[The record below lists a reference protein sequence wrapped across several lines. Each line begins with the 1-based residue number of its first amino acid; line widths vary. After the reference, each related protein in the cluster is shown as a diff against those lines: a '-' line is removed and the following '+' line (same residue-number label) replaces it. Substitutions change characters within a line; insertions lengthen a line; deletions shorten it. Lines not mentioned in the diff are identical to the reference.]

1 MLCMYIY
8 IYIYYVIMYIYIYIY
23 YLYVYIYILSS
34 RSSFD
39 LSCTDEL
46 SKSETA
52 AVYRLIVYIILH
64 INKYQYATI
73 TDFFIKPCRGAKRL
87 L

>member
-1 MLCMYIY
+1 MT
-8 IYIYYVIMYIYIYIY
+8 YVLIMYLCTYLIIY
-23 YLYVYIYILSS
+23 LCPS

-52 AVYRLIVYIILH
+52 AVYRLMEYIYTSMYMYIYIH
-64 INKYQYATI
+64 IYIYIYVCMYIYIYKLL
-73 TDFFIKPCRGAKRL
+73 IKI
-87 L
+87 

>member
-1 MLCMYIY
+1 MYIY
-8 IYIYYVIMYIYIYIY
+8 YIYIHVYTYKYIC
-23 YLYVYIYILSS
+23 S

-52 AVYRLIVYIILH
+52 AVYRLIVY
-64 INKYQYATI
+64 YA
-73 TDFFIKPCRGAKRL
+73 P
-87 L
+87 

>member
-1 MLCMYIY
+1 MT
-8 IYIYYVIMYIYIYIY
+8 YVLIMYLCTYLIIY
-23 YLYVYIYILSS
+23 LCPS

-52 AVYRLIVYIILH
+52 PVYRLIEYIYIYIPRYTYIY
-64 INKYQYATI
+64 INIYIQM
-73 TDFFIKPCRGAKRL
+73 KPNNI
-87 L
+87 